1 MVISPSFS
9 EGTNSAEWLEQ
20 ITRFVTNSRA
30 VCRSHRSP
38 PHRLGWRRPAL
49 PHRSSLP
56 LSVKFLN
63 ARARVPMGSPARAGV
78 RELSGGAGGGG
89 RGSLSGAAGRLMSG
103 STARAIQRSRSAA
116 SAAASATRTAA
127 GSAPTAAATWRA
139 TVAQR
144 GGRRLLATVT
154 GHSVQARTIRSSGDA
169 RSSAATLFACARLR

>member
-56 LSVKFLN
+56 LSVKFPERTG
-63 ARARVPMGSPARAGV
+63 AGTYGFPRA
-78 RELSGGAGGGG
+78 SGGPGTERGCRGGG